1 MAERTADSAIV
12 SGSLTRRQVIAGG
25 TVGLCGLAITGVR
38 ADAQSATSPNSNEI
52 IATHAIHQVEDF
64 KASPQR
70 IYGALLDSKQF
81 TAFSSGAAAEIDGKV
96 GGTFSIFAGHII
108 GRNLELVPNQRIVQ
122 AWRVVPWPAGIYS
135 IARFE
140 LAEQGSGTRLTF
152 DHTGFPSEL
161 AEHLLSGWNEHYWEP
176 LRKYLG

>member
-1 MAERTADSAIV
+1 MTERTADSAIV

-38 ADAQSATSPNSNEI
+38 ADAQSATSPKSNEI

-108 GRNLELVPNQRIVQ
+108 GRNLELCRTSGSCKRGGWFHGPQ
-122 AWRVVPWPAGIYS
+122 ASIRSPALNWQSRGP
-135 IARFE
+135 A
-140 LAEQGSGTRLTF
+140 LGSLLT
-152 DHTGFPSEL
+152 TPGFPRSS
-161 AEHLLSGWNEHYWEP
+161 LSTC
-176 LRKYLG
+176 